1 MKSHKQLCAL
11 SCAFGAL
18 ISGAALSTFGL
29 ARAPQEGGS
38 TQTAATNQAPSAA
51 PATQP
56 AVISDAKARALLG
69 LFVGSWEVRG
79 TTVGV
84 GGASTGPFQGQC
96 HFNWTLGGVFLAG
109 DHVLYNQ
116 QGAALQMMDVM
127 GFTPGVGFTRSEITN
142 GDRSMFLSTGM
153 YDDAP
158 NALVFASSNPM
169 VTPGGKQRSLDTSF
183 LFRPD
188 GTIVWN
194 TTFEEEDSP
203 VGTVKLV
210 LTRMETPPSMQAPT
224 TPFGA
229 PMIAQGGGCGDH
241 ITASCGSGQQELHR
255 PDTTRTGRDA
265 RATEHGGEQAV
276 VVGNAPA
283 ATAVAGSDE
292 RDAGTSARHVADD
305 DNCNQSMNLLLP

>member
-29 ARAPQEGGS
+29 ARAPQGGGS

-127 GFTPGVGFTRSEITN
+127 GFTPGIGFTRSEITN

-229 PMIAQGGGCGDH
+229 PMIAQGGAAE
-241 ITASCGSGQQELHR
+241 TTSQQAAAADSKNFIVQTPQGLAV
-255 PDTTRTGRDA
+255 TR
-265 RATEHGGEQAV
+265 
-276 VVGNAPA
+276 AP
-283 ATAVAGSDE
+283 
-292 RDAGTSARHVADD
+292 
-305 DNCNQSMNLLLP
+305 QSMEENKQLLSAMLQQRQQLQAQMNAMQGQVQDMSRMMTTATSP